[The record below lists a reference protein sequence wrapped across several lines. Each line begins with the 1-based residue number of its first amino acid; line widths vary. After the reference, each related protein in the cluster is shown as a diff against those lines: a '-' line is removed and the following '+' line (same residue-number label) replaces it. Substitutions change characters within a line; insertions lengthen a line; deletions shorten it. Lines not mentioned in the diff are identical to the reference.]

1 MADVDLSKLEFFEE
15 FSDKELKQVRALAE
29 EVSVEAGAILIEQGD
44 VGRQAY
50 VICEGQAGVYVG
62 GNRVATVGP
71 GSAVGEM
78 ALLDKRPR
86 SATVK
91 ALTDLELLSFRT
103 GPFQEL
109 LETMPKAATRMMAQL
124 NQKLRDQN
132 QQQS

>member
-44 VGRQAY
+44 VGQHAY

-109 LETMPKAATRMMAQL
+109 LETMPKAATRVMAQL
-124 NQKLRDQN
+124 NQKLREQN